1 MACNCGQR
9 RLYNGYQYG
18 NGSTCNNC
26 GNNASY
32 VNATNYWDSTG
43 FDWLAAMQAAAA
55 NQCEEATPV
64 CSRTGRDNYF
74 LEIVSLLMA
83 LMHHHYHE

>member
-43 FDWLAAMQAAAA
+43 FDWLAAMQTTAY
-55 NQCEEATPV
+55 QKHC
-64 CSRTGRDNYF
+64 CNYNGYSNDYARQRY
-74 LEIVSLLMA
+74 LADALGLLIA
-83 LMHHHYHE
+83 LLHQD